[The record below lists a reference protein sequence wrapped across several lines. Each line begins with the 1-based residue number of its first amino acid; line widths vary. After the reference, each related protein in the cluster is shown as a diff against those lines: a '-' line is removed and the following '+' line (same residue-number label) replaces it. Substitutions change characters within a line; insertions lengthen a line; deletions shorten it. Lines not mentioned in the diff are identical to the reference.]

1 MAVSAPPSLDELRLR
16 VQRMQGT
23 SVSRSL
29 PVLDA
34 LEGLVQLHTGG
45 VYGVDSPG
53 LGMVLLAAASRAGE
67 WAAIVGAPEF
77 GYEAAAAFGVDLR
90 RTLAVPDPGE
100 SWASVTAGLVDVAT
114 VVLLR
119 PPNLVRDSQAARLR
133 SRLVQKDAA
142 LIVWGEWPRCT
153 QRLVVRESAW
163 SGLGEGYGR
172 LLGRRVEVAITG
184 SGRPERTAALWLPD
198 EDQQVR
204 RTGLP
209 AVTPILAPQAQ
220 AG

>member
-1 MAVSAPPSLDELRLR
+1 
-16 VQRMQGT
+16 
-23 SVSRSL
+23 
-29 PVLDA
+29 VLDA
-34 LEGLVQLHTGG
+34 LEGLVHLRTGG
-45 VYGVDSPG
+45 VYGVDSPS
-53 LGMVLLAAASRAGE
+53 LAMVLLAAASRSGE
-67 WAAIVGAPEF
+67 WSAIVGAPEF

-100 SWASVTAGLVDVAT
+100 HWASVAAGLVDVAT
-114 VVLLR
+114 VVIIR
-119 PPNLVRDSQAARLR
+119 PPSLVSERQAARLR

-153 QRLVVRESAW
+153 QRLVVKESAW

-172 LLGRRVEVAITG
+172 LLGRQVEVVVTG
-184 SGRPERTAALWLPD
+184 SGRPEQTAKLWLPD

-204 RTGLP
+204 RTGLR
-209 AVTPILAPQAQ
+209 AVMPLQAQ